1 MRFRVTPMRVR
12 ALWYQPVHKPYDHRA
27 HASFPTRKPSSI
39 LSSIFGSRPTAR
51 NFGSSASVAIVICD
65 PISHMPIECTRQSMA
80 ISPYDQPCHPLALL
94 TFILSRVTLLFFGHF
109 YFSVKCHTFIFH
121 FYFSVTCFENIH
133 SNNKVNQTQNTQRKL
148 EKKIR
153 NIF

>member
-1 MRFRVTPMRVR
+1 M
-12 ALWYQPVHKPYDHRA
+12 A
-27 HASFPTRKPSSI
+27 
-39 LSSIFGSRPTAR
+39 
-51 NFGSSASVAIVICD
+51 
-65 PISHMPIECTRQSMA
+65 IECTRQSMA
-80 ISPYDQPCHPLALL
+80 ISPYNSTFHPLALL
-94 TFILSRVTLLFFGHF
+94 TFILSLVTLLFFGHF
-109 YFSVKCHTFIFH
+109 YFSVTFIFH